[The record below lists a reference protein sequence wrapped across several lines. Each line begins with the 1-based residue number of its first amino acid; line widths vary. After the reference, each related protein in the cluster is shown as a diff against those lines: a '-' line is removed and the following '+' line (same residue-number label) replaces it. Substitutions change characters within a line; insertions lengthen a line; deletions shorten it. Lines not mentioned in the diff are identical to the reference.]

1 MPYQHIAVEYRD
13 RIGVL
18 RLNRPDKLNAIN
30 VPVLEE
36 MQAGVKEIAAK
47 SKVLVL
53 TGSGRAFCSGAAL
66 DEGATTEARERR
78 DLGSILET
86 HINPLMNSLRDLPIP
101 WVSAVRGAAAGA
113 GASLAL
119 AGDLVIAAEGA
130 FFLQAFARVGL
141 VPDAGSTYLLAR
153 TIGRARTME
162 LMLLAERLP
171 AAKALE
177 WGLIN
182 RVVPD
187 DSLESE
193 ALRVAGQL
201 ALGPSVALGLIRKAV
216 WSAVEGPWTEAL
228 DVERRFQTIAG
239 RTQDL
244 EEGIAAFNQKR
255 TPVFVGG

>member
-1 MPYQHIAVEYRD
+1 MSYQHIAVEYREQ
-13 RIGVL
+13 IGIL

-30 VPVLEE
+30 APVVEELQVALEE
-36 MQAGVKEIAAK
+36 ITAK

-53 TGSGRAFCSGAAL
+53 SGAGRAFCSGAAL
-66 DEGATTEARERR
+66 DEGATNDERSQR

-86 HINPLMNSLRDLPIP
+86 HVNPLMIRLRNLPIP
-101 WVSAVRGAAAGA
+101 WVSAVHGAAAGA

-119 AGDLVIAAEGA
+119 AADLVIAGESA

-153 TIGRARTME
+153 TIGRVRAME
-162 LMLLAERLP
+162 LTLLAERLP
-171 AAKALE
+171 AATALE

-187 DSLESE
+187 ASLESE
-193 ALRVAGQL
+193 ALAVAGQL
-201 ALGPSVALGLIRKAV
+201 ARGPGVALGLIRKAV

-228 DVERRFQTIAG
+228 ELERRFQAVAG
-239 RTQDL
+239 QTRDF
-244 EEGIAAFNQKR
+244 EEGVAAFNEKR
-255 TPVFVGG
+255 PPAFVGG